1 MSSPTVN
8 NEYEGYICNYG
19 VEYPD
24 HYMIAPGALK
34 SSDNRQVPIVY
45 TSDLNLPYFLGTAEL
60 KSDSCGML
68 AHCQIFDNYAGLVD
82 LLKSG
87 EYDLGFTAVNVEYT
101 TDDKG
106 VRHYTQGT
114 IRNVGILPYP
124 YNRIVKPP
132 ETETERS

>member
-1 MSSPTVN
+1 MNNPESH

-34 SSDNRQVPIVY
+34 SSGNVPIVY
-45 TSDLNLPYFLGTAEL
+45 TSDNSLPYFLGSAEL
-60 KSDSCGML
+60 ESDSCGMF

-124 YNRIVKPP
+124 YNHIVKPP